1 MNSETNITTLGKNN
15 VLYHDNN
22 GLQQIKHTISDQ
34 QGLEVVAGQF
44 EAMFL
49 QMVLRQMRS
58 SSDVLADEDNP
69 FSSKQQS
76 VYRDF
81 YDGQL
86 AIEMAKQQ
94 QTGISEMLVKQ
105 LSPER
110 QFNNADSSVA
120 LTHQARPSQE
130 KQPVIQQDTAH
141 SIAMSNSAA
150 FQQSLQ
156 YYKER

>member
-22 GLQQIKHTISDQ
+22 GLQQIKYSLSDQ

-105 LSPER
+105 LSSER
-110 QFNNADSSVA
+110 QFNNADNPVA

-130 KQPVIQQDTAH
+130 KQPVIKHDTAH
-141 SIAMSNSAA
+141 AIAMGNSVA

-156 YYKER
+156 YYKEC

>member
-1 MNSETNITTLGKNN
+1 MNSETNITTLSKNN

-22 GLQQIKHTISDQ
+22 GLQQIKYSLSDQ

-105 LSPER
+105 LSSER
-110 QFNNADSSVA
+110 QFNNADNPVA
-120 LTHQARPSQE
+120 LTYQARPSQE

>member
-1 MNSETNITTLGKNN
+1 MKFDDNISVMNKNN

-22 GLQQIKHTISDQ
+22 GLQQIKHSLSDE

-94 QTGISEMLVKQ
+94 QTGIKEMLMKQ
-105 LSPER
+105 LNPN
-110 QFNNADSSVA
+110 QGFNDVQNSAA
-120 LTHQARPSQE
+120 LTHQALE
-130 KQPVIQQDTAH
+130 KQDTPKPVNNEAANQL
-141 SIAMSNSAA
+141 AMRTCTA

-156 YYKER
+156 SYKEQ

>member
-1 MNSETNITTLGKNN
+1 MACSKLNIRSPINK
-15 VLYHDNN
+15 
-22 GLQQIKHTISDQ
+22 
-34 QGLEVVAGQF
+34 GLEVVAGQF

-105 LSPER
+105 LSPDR
-110 QFNNADSSVA
+110 QFNNADNPVA

-130 KQPVIQQDTAH
+130 KQPVIKQDTAH

>member
-1 MNSETNITTLGKNN
+1 MNSETNITTLSKNN
-15 VLYHDNN
+15 MLYHDNN
-22 GLQQIKHTISDQ
+22 GLQQIKHSISDQ

-94 QTGISEMLVKQ
+94 QTGISEMLMKQ
-105 LSPER
+105 LSPDR

-130 KQPVIQQDTAH
+130 KQSVIQQDTAH
-141 SIAMSNSAA
+141 AIAMSNSVA

>member
-1 MNSETNITTLGKNN
+1 MNSETNITTLAKRD

-22 GLQQIKHTISDQ
+22 GLQQIKHSISDQ

-94 QTGISEMLVKQ
+94 QTGISEMLMKQ
-105 LSPER
+105 LSSER
-110 QFNNADSSVA
+110 PFNNADNPVA
-120 LTHQARPSQE
+120 LTHQARPSHE
-130 KQPVIQQDTAH
+130 KQPFIQQDAAH
-141 SIAMSNSAA
+141 AIAMSNSAA